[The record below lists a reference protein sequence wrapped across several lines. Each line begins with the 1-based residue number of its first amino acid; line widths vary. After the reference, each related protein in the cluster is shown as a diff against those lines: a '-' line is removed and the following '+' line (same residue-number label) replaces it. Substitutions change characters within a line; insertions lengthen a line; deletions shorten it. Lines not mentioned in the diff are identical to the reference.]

1 MLTILARFVGAYT
14 PESWTLLHNICSALN
29 GCVPVFF
36 CLYVSVSLCLYLPVS
51 LYFCFYVSLCLF
63 VSVSMCLCASL
74 SLCLC
79 VSVSVSL
86 CLCVSVSLSVS
97 LSLYGLILAT
107 VDLSFAHVRACVCHA
122 RAHARDTLDVLIVTT
137 KLNVPNAFFLGTQS
151 AGMFFILAAHE
162 HYTLDVL
169 MGFYIATRTF
179 QSYHTVA
186 NSDGGCT
193 YTRVAV
199 CCSVLQC
206 AAVCCSVLQ
215 CVAV

>member
-1 MLTILARFVGAYT
+1 MDSSSQY
-14 PESWTLLHNICSALN
+14 LLRPQWVCP
-29 GCVPVFF
+29 CVFLPLCLCVSMPLSPCLSVFLF
-36 CLYVSVSLCLYLPVS
+36 LCVSLSLCL
-51 LYFCFYVSLCLF
+51 CFYVSLCLS
-63 VSVSMCLCASL
+63 VSVSLRFCICF
-74 SLCLC
+74 
-79 VSVSVSL
+79 SVSL

-97 LSLYGLILAT
+97 LSVYGLILAT

-215 CVAV
+215 CVAA